1 MRRVI
6 THTLVV
12 TGEPGEAREDV
23 DIEVA
28 DGRVVA
34 IGPGLGDGADP
45 AEVVDGRGMIAVPG
59 LVNVHVHGVTP
70 GPLMP
75 SGGAS
80 LPRWQWLGNLDRHLL
95 QGTTAVLNLCGLTTM
110 DQVRTADA
118 AHPVRVG
125 GATTHEPHAIA
136 AARAADGSGLTDA
149 VAATS
154 VAEQVAQ
161 GAVAIGELGGGQ
173 TLAGGGQDVVYL
185 PAAFASRHGLTVD
198 ADQARILKEAVLGR
212 TLEWVD
218 GTDRPEV
225 VERAVERAAAALAE
239 CGLAGRVE
247 PAAVVALVHDVVL
260 PSLAPA
266 LEGIREGIRLAAE
279 HGLPA
284 FVHSAAVTESLL
296 TALAAAPT
304 GARVVACH
312 VNHPSY
318 TPGEAAAMVRLGRDA
333 GWTNEACVL
342 DLLDQR
348 AMVTTREHW
357 DAVLDTGAVD
367 VIASDYGPGGR
378 HDGPLHAVRDLVDSG
393 RLALADAVALVSS
406 APADLVPG
414 LTPAAGRLRPGGP
427 ADLVLVSRGDLT
439 AVRAVLVDGQ
449 VVARDGRT
457 SYRSTTPFLSEP
469 EFTRLAATVGRDLAL
484 RDEAA
489 VALAHD
495 GFRDRIAA
503 LRGWVATGGAR

>member
-12 TGEPGEAREDV
+12 TGEPGEALEDV
-23 DIEVA
+23 DVEVA
-28 DGRVVA
+28 DGRIVA
-34 IGPGLGDGADP
+34 IGPGLGVGADP
-45 AEVVDGRGMIAVPG
+45 AEVIDGRGMIALPG
-59 LVNVHVHGVTP
+59 MVNVHVHGVTP

-75 SGGAS
+75 SGGQS
-80 LPRWQWLGNLDRHLL
+80 LPRWQWLANLDRHLL

-110 DQVRTADA
+110 GQVRVADA

-125 GATTHEPHAIA
+125 GATTHEPQALA
-136 AARAADGSGLTDA
+136 AARAADGVGITAD
-149 VAATS
+149 VAATT

-173 TLAGGGQDVVYL
+173 TLAGGGQDVVYI
-185 PAAFASRHGLTVD
+185 PAAFATRHGLAVE
-198 ADQARILKEAVLGR
+198 AEQARILKEAVLGR

-218 GTDRPEV
+218 NG
-225 VERAVERAAAALAE
+225 RAADAPAAADRAAAALAA

-247 PAAVVALVHDVVL
+247 PGAVVALVHDVVL

-266 LEGIREGIRLAAE
+266 LAGIREGIRLAAE

-284 FVHSAAVTESLL
+284 FVHSAAVTGSLL
-296 TALAAAPT
+296 TGLAATPT
-304 GARVVACH
+304 AARVVACH

-318 TPGEAAAMVRLGRDA
+318 TPEEAAAMVRLGRSA

-348 AMVTTREHW
+348 AMVTTRDHW

-378 HDGPLHAVRDLVDSG
+378 HDGPMHAVRDLVDSG
-393 RLALADAVALVSS
+393 RLALADAVVLVSS

-414 LTPAAGRLRPGGP
+414 LTPARGRLRPGGP
-427 ADLVLVSRGDLT
+427 ADLVLVARGDLT
-439 AVRAVLVDGQ
+439 AVRVVLVDGQ

-457 SYRSTTPFLSEP
+457 TYEPPVPFLSP
-469 EFTRLAATVGRDLAL
+469 SEFARLEATVGRDLAL
-484 RDEAA
+484 HDEVEVA
-489 VALAHD
+489 VAYD
-495 GFRDRIAA
+495 SFRDRAAA
-503 LRGWVATGGAR
+503 LRCWSA